1 MGSPKDLRSFLRD
14 VEVRAPHDLAYV
26 DREVDSTLETAV
38 LARRL
43 GEVGR
48 FPVLFFRKVRGSRFS
63 LVSNVHADRNKMA
76 LALETDESRLVEE
89 YIARLSRPVPPRIVA
104 DGPVKEVVLRGDD
117 IDLGQL
123 PIPVHCPKDAGRYI
137 TAGVGIVRDPDSG
150 ALNLGIY
157 RHQVQGRA
165 QLGIW
170 LNPLFH
176 GGDIFRRAERRGEPL
191 QIAIVV
197 GAHPALTIEAE
208 NCEPLGSDDYSLA
221 GGLLGEP
228 LALIAGECVSFPVPA
243 WAEFV
248 IEGVIPPHVRQEEG
262 PFGEYPLTYGRP
274 RPSPVVHVTAI
285 SHRRDAI
292 WQDLN
297 SAQQEHL
304 CLWIV
309 PAKEAGL
316 LAKVRAVFPTVK
328 AVHLPFS
335 GAGYHAYVA
344 IEKVREGDGK
354 NVILA
359 AMGAEPILK
368 HVVAVDDDV
377 DIFRDSEVL
386 WAIATRVQAHQAL
399 FTVPGARTSP
409 LDPSSYGLG
418 GPYSGEGLVTKLG
431 IDATRPLSVPFA
443 ERIGL
448 TDEDRRTPLE
458 DYLGHGSEAVQ

>member
-1 MGSPKDLRSFLRD
+1 MRSPKDLRTFLRD
-14 VEVRAPHDLAYV
+14 LEARAPGDVAYV
-26 DREVDSTLETAV
+26 DREVDPRLETAT

-43 GEVGR
+43 GERGR
-48 FPVLFFRKVRGSRFS
+48 FPVLFFRKVRGSRFP
-63 LVSNVHADRNKMA
+63 LVSNVHADRRKMA
-76 LALETDESRLVEE
+76 LALETDESRVVEE
-89 YIARLSRPVPPRIVA
+89 YIERISRPVPPHAVP
-104 DGPVKEVVLRGDD
+104 DGPVKEVVLRGEDV
-117 IDLGQL
+117 DLGEL
-123 PIPVHCPKDAGRYI
+123 PIPVHCAKDAGRYI
-137 TAGVGIVRDPDSG
+137 TAGVGILRDPDSG
-150 ALNLGIY
+150 VLNLGIY

-176 GGDIFRRAERRGEPL
+176 GGEILRRAERREQPL
-191 QIAIVV
+191 EIAIVV

-208 NCEPLGSDDYSLA
+208 NCERLGSDDYALA
-221 GGLLGEP
+221 GGLLGDP
-228 LALIAGECVSFPVPA
+228 VPVVRGEFVSFPVPA

-248 IEGVIPPHVRQEEG
+248 IEGVILPHVRQEEG
-262 PFGEYPLTYGRP
+262 PFGEYPLTYGRS
-274 RPSPVVHVTAI
+274 RPCPVVQVKAI

-328 AVHLPFS
+328 AVHVPFS

-368 HVVAVDDDV
+368 HVVAVDDDI
-377 DIFRDSEVL
+377 DIFRDGEVL

-418 GPYSGEGLVTKLG
+418 AAYSGEGLVTKLG
-431 IDATRPLSVPFA
+431 IAATRPLSVPFP

-458 DYLGHGSEAVQ
+458 DYFGT

>member
-1 MGSPKDLRSFLRD
+1 MAAPKDLRSFLRALESGAPGEILH
-14 VEVRAPHDLAYV
+14 VE
-26 DREVDSTLETAV
+26 REVDPHLETAT

-43 GEVGR
+43 GEQGR
-48 FPVLFFRKVRGSRFS
+48 FPALYFHRVRGSRFP
-63 LVSNVHADRNKMA
+63 LVSNVHADRRKMA
-76 LALETDESRLVEE
+76 LALETEEHRLVDD
-89 YIARLSRPVPPRIVA
+89 YNARLARPIPPREVG
-104 DGPVKEVVLRGDD
+104 DGPVKEVVARDEHV
-117 IDLGQL
+117 DLGEL

-137 TAGVGIVRDPDSG
+137 TAGIGILRDPDSG
-150 ALNLGIY
+150 RLNLGIY

-176 GGDIFRRAERRGEPL
+176 GGELLRRAERRGQPL
-191 QIAIVV
+191 EIAIVI

-208 NCEPLGSDDYSLA
+208 NCEPLGSDDYALA

-228 LALIAGECVSFPVPA
+228 VPVVRGAVVSFPVPA
-243 WAEFV
+243 WAEVV
-248 IEGVIPPHVRQEEG
+248 IEGVIPPGVRQEEG
-262 PFGEYPLTYGRP
+262 PFGEYPLTYGRA
-274 RPSPVVHVTAI
+274 RPCPVVHVKAV
-285 SHRRDAI
+285 SRRRDAI

-316 LAKVRAVFPTVK
+316 LAKIRAVFPTVR
-328 AVHLPFS
+328 AVHIPFS

-368 HVVAVDDDV
+368 HVVAVDDDI
-377 DIFRDSEVL
+377 DIFRDDQVL

-418 GPYSGEGLVTKLG
+418 SVYSGEGLVTKLG
-431 IDATRPLSVPFA
+431 IDATRPLAVPFP

-448 TDEDRRTPLE
+448 SDEDRRTPLE
-458 DYLGHGSEAVQ
+458 DYFKETGP

>member
-1 MGSPKDLRSFLRD
+1 MASAKDLRTFLRD
-14 VEVRAPHDLAYV
+14 VEAAAPGEVLHV
-26 DREVDSTLETAV
+26 DREVDPHLETATV
-38 LARRL
+38 ARRL
-43 GEVGR
+43 GEMGR
-48 FPVLFFRKVRGSRFS
+48 HPILFFRKVRGSRFP
-63 LVSNVHADRNKMA
+63 LVSNIHADRRKMA
-76 LALETDESRLVEE
+76 LALGADESRVVEE
-89 YIARLSRPVPPRIVA
+89 YIARLARPVPPRLVA
-104 DGPVKEVVLRGDD
+104 DGPVKEVVRRDEAV
-117 IDLGQL
+117 DLGEL
-123 PIPVHCPKDAGRYI
+123 PIPVHCAKDAGRYI
-137 TAGVGIVRDPDSG
+137 TSGVGIMRDPDSG
-150 ALNLGIY
+150 ALNLGVY
-157 RHQVQGRA
+157 RHQVQDRA

-176 GGDIFRRAERRGEPL
+176 GGEILRRAERRGQPL
-191 QIAIVV
+191 EIAIVI
-197 GAHPALTIEAE
+197 GAHPALTIEAQ
-208 NCEPLGSDDYSLA
+208 NCEPMGSDDYALA
-221 GGLLGEP
+221 GGLLGE
-228 LALIAGECVSFPVPA
+228 AVSVVRGEVVSFPVPA

-248 IEGVIPPHVRQEEG
+248 IEGVIPPGVRRDEG

-274 RPSPVVHVTAI
+274 RPCPVVQVKAI
-285 SHRRDAI
+285 SHRQDAI

-316 LAKVRAVFPTVK
+316 LAKIRAVFPTVK
-328 AVHLPFS
+328 AVHIPFS

-359 AMGAEPILK
+359 AMGAEPVLK
-368 HVVAVDDDV
+368 HVVAVDDDI

-399 FTVPGARTSP
+399 FTIPGARTSP

-418 GPYSGEGLVTKLG
+418 AAYTGEGLVTKLG
-431 IDATRPLSVPFA
+431 IDATRPLSVPFP

-448 TDEDRRTPLE
+448 TDEDRRTPLG
-458 DYLGHGSEAVQ
+458 DYFTEAHP